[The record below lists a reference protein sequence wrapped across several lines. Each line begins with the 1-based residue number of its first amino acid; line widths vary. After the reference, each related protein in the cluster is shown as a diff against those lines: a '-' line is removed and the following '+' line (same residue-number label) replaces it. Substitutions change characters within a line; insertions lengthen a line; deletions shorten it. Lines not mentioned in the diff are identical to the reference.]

1 MEQLSDDDE
10 IPNYIT
16 ELNTLIASQ
25 GISSAS
31 ETLHKDA
38 IISQFISI
46 LQTANLK
53 IVFQLLYH
61 QLIQF
66 KVFQYNFLWR

>member
-1 MEQLSDDDE
+1 VEQLSDDDE
-10 IPNYIT
+10 IYYYIAL
-16 ELNTLIASQ
+16 LNTLIASQ